1 MTFYDDLEV
10 EENATPE
17 DIKKQYRKLSL
28 QFHPDRPTGDA
39 AKFKTINEAYEVL
52 SDNVQ
57 RQQYDQSLHVPDI
70 MEMLFQG
77 RQRPDSLFE
86 MMFNANEPI
95 LFMMKP
101 PPLKINLELTLEQ
114 AFLGCCT
121 PVNVDRRGQRTETV
135 YVDVPPGVD
144 DNEVLTLPG
153 KGSTGPDGSVG
164 DLKIG
169 LTVRNTTKF
178 VRHGLDLTYTH
189 PISLKEALCGF
200 LFELEY
206 FEEKRIKI
214 NNTTGT
220 VISPSF
226 KKVIPNLGMQR
237 DHNRGSL
244 TINFDIAFP
253 TTLTPE
259 QRTAVESL
267 F

>member
-1 MTFYDDLEV
+1 MTYYADLEV

-28 QFHPDRPTGDA
+28 QYHPDRPTGDEM
-39 AKFKTINEAYEVL
+39 KFKTINEAYEVL
-52 SDNVQ
+52 SDNAK
-57 RQQYDQSLHVPDI
+57 RQQYDHSLHVPDI

-77 RQRPDSLFE
+77 RQRPDALFE
-86 MMFNANEPI
+86 MMFNANEPLI
-95 LFMMKP
+95 FMMKP

-121 PVNVDRRGQRTETV
+121 PVNVERRGQRPETV
-135 YVDVPPGVD
+135 YVDVPAGVD
-144 DNEVLTLPG
+144 DNEVLSLPN
-153 KGSTGPDGSVG
+153 KGNVGPDGSVG
-164 DLKIG
+164 DLKIFIS
-169 LTVRNTTKF
+169 VRNTTKF

-189 PISLKEALCGF
+189 PITLKEALCGF

-220 VISPSF
+220 IISPNF

-237 DHNRGSL
+237 EHNRGTL
-244 TINFDIAFP
+244 TIVFDIAFP

-259 QRTAVESL
+259 QRAAVEAT